1 MTWNPAEEA
10 RVAAIEADL
19 ALLTARVELEMVSN
33 TQWRQYNTLI
43 ELDIQNL
50 QAEVES
56 LQSQLTILQ
65 DLYTQLKADY
75 DAHTTHPPNP

>member
-1 MTWNPAEEA
+1 MAFTPAEEA
-10 RVAAIEADL
+10 RIAAIEADL
-19 ALLTARVELEMVSN
+19 ALVINKVELEMVSN

-50 QAEVES
+50 QTLTES
-56 LQSQLTILQ
+56 LQSQVTTLQ

>member
-1 MTWNPAEEA
+1 MTWNLAEEA
-10 RVAAIEADL
+10 RIAAIEADL
-19 ALLTARVELEMVSN
+19 ALVINKVELEMVSN

-43 ELDIQNL
+43 EKDIQDL
-50 QAEVES
+50 QALTES
-56 LQSQLTILQ
+56 LQSQVTTLQ

>member
-1 MTWNPAEEA
+1 MAFTPAEEA
-10 RVAAIEADL
+10 RIAAIEADL
-19 ALLTARVELEMVSN
+19 ALVINKVELEMVSN

-50 QAEVES
+50 QTLTES
-56 LQSQLTILQ
+56 LQSQVTTLQ
-65 DLYTQLKADY
+65 DLYTQLKAEY

>member
-1 MTWNPAEEA
+1 MAFNLAEEA
-10 RVAAIEADL
+10 RIAAIEADL
-19 ALLTARVELEMVSN
+19 ALVINKVELEMVSN

-43 ELDIQNL
+43 EKDIQDL
-50 QAEVES
+50 QALTES
-56 LQSQLTILQ
+56 LQSQLTTLQ

>member
-1 MTWNPAEEA
+1 MTWNAAEEA

-19 ALLTARVELEMVSN
+19 ALVINKVELEMVSN

-50 QAEVES
+50 QALTES
-56 LQSQLTILQ
+56 LQSQITVLQ

-75 DAHTTHPPNP
+75 DAHTTHPPTP

>member
-1 MTWNPAEEA
+1 MAFTLAEEA
-10 RVAAIEADL
+10 RIAAIEADL
-19 ALLTARVELEMVSN
+19 ALVINKVELEMVSN

-43 ELDIQNL
+43 EKDIQDL
-50 QAEVES
+50 QALTES
-56 LQSQLTILQ
+56 LQSQVTTLQ

>member
-10 RVAAIEADL
+10 RIAAIEADL
-19 ALLTARVELEMVSN
+19 ALVINKVELEMVSN

-43 ELDIQNL
+43 EKDIQDL
-50 QAEVES
+50 QALTES
-56 LQSQLTILQ
+56 LQSQVTTLQ

>member
-1 MTWNPAEEA
+1 MTWNLAEEA
-10 RVAAIEADL
+10 RIAAIEADL
-19 ALLTARVELEMVSN
+19 ALVINKVELEMVST

-43 ELDIQNL
+43 EKDIQDL
-50 QAEVES
+50 QALTES
-56 LQSQLTILQ
+56 LQSQVTTLQ